1 MPESLRLMAVHAH
14 PDDES
19 SKGAATTAKYV
30 NEGVDV
36 MVVTCTGGER
46 GDILNPAMREVVE
59 NEGIDAVRQREM
71 AEAARIL
78 NVSHAWLGFE
88 DSGFPEGDPPPPL
101 PPESFVARPLEEVT
115 PALVRALREFR
126 PHVVTTYDEKGG
138 YPHPDHVRTHEI
150 TMAAVREAADSN
162 FAPEL
167 GEPHQVSKIYY
178 NQQFSKTR
186 VATLH
191 QAMLDAGLE
200 SPYAE
205 WLENWKD
212 RDDNFQRVTTRVHA
226 AEYFPIRDEALRAHA
241 TQIDPDGPWFAV
253 PLPMQQEVWPTEDFE
268 LAWSII
274 DAQAPESDLFA
285 GLR

>member
-1 MPESLRLMAVHAH
+1 M
-14 PDDES
+14 
-19 SKGAATTAKYV
+19 
-30 NEGVDV
+30 
-36 MVVTCTGGER
+36 
-46 GDILNPAMREVVE
+46 
-59 NEGIDAVRQREM
+59 
-71 AEAARIL
+71 
-78 NVSHAWLGFE
+78 
-88 DSGFPEGDPPPPL
+88 
-101 PPESFVARPLEEVT
+101 
-115 PALVRALREFR
+115 
-126 PHVVTTYDEKGG
+126 TTYDEKGG

-150 TMAAVREAADSN
+150 TMAAVREAADGDY
-162 FAPEL
+162 APEL

-191 QAMLDAGLE
+191 KAMLDAGLE

-212 RDDNFQRVTTRVHA
+212 RDDNFHRVTTRVHA

-253 PLPMQQEVWPTEDFE
+253 PLTMQQEMWPTEDFE